1 MIPLSQ
7 DIDFKDVMS
16 KKFIYLDRN
25 NTPDVWSNIQ
35 RTIAT
40 AHQSQAV
47 KDYKTIL
54 LVPKQ
59 HKDFEPKLYK
69 TPNPICP
76 QMIFECSQR
85 IFNRKQ
91 HNCLSGANKPKVI
104 DVILKFTKLYDGVD
118 LNDDAFLKQYFD
130 QVVRLDFLMLE
141 KRPKLQAS
149 TIATIIECY
158 NETPE
163 GFRNPSDETIQ
174 KCIKAIDKQIEI
186 DEQEETM
193 LLSQTV

>member
-76 QMIFECSQR
+76 QMIFECSKR
-85 IFNRKQ
+85 IFNRK
-91 HNCLSGANKPKVI
+91 
-104 DVILKFTKLYDGVD
+104 
-118 LNDDAFLKQYFD
+118 
-130 QVVRLDFLMLE
+130 
-141 KRPKLQAS
+141 
-149 TIATIIECY
+149 
-158 NETPE
+158 
-163 GFRNPSDETIQ
+163 
-174 KCIKAIDKQIEI
+174 
-186 DEQEETM
+186 
-193 LLSQTV
+193 

>member
-76 QMIFECSQR
+76 QMIFECSKR

-149 TIATIIECY
+149 TTATIIECY

-163 GFRNPSDETIQ
+163 GFRNPSDETI
-174 KCIKAIDKQIEI
+174 
-186 DEQEETM
+186 
-193 LLSQTV
+193 